1 MAWRMAFVLSRFIRY
16 PSKKTIRRNMPRCFL
31 VTKLKNVTSIVDY
44 SEIFIDRPFNLDARV
59 QTYSNWKHRNT
70 LKFLI
75 ACTQCG

>member
-1 MAWRMAFVLSRFIRY
+1 M
-16 PSKKTIRRNMPRCFL
+16 RRSFL
-31 VTKLKNVTSIVDY
+31 DANLKNVTTIVDY

-75 ACTQCG
+75 ACTRCG